1 MLIKIASDFSVS
13 PGGREIKEGP
23 FSGEEFRVKLLSPMY
38 ADALKEKE
46 KLIVDF
52 DGCFGYATSFL
63 EESFGGLVRERKEKG
78 ILNNI
83 QLIANDDLSIPR
95 LIYEYVEKAEKKL
108 DE

>member
-1 MLIKIASDFSVS
+1 MLIKIKDDFSIT

-23 FSGEEFRVKLLSPMY
+23 YSGEQFRIEHLSPKY
-38 ADALKEKE
+38 KEALQKKE
-46 KLIVDF
+46 KLVVDF

-78 ILNNI
+78 ILDNI
-83 QLIANDDLSIPR
+83 DIISNEDLSVVR
-95 LIYEYVEKAEKKL
+95 LINEYVKKAEKKL

>member
-1 MLIKIASDFSVS
+1 MLIKIADDFTTT

-23 FSGEEFRVKLLSPMY
+23 YSGEQFRKELLGPLY
-38 ADALKEKE
+38 QKALDNGE
-46 KLIVDF
+46 KLIIDF

-83 QLIANDDLSIPR
+83 ELISLDDITVPI
-95 LIYEYVEKAEKKL
+95 LICKYVEKEEKELK
-108 DE
+108 

>member
-1 MLIKIASDFSVS
+1 MLIKIAEDFTTT

-23 FSGEEFRVKLLSPMY
+23 YSGEEFRKKLLGPLY
-38 ADALKEKE
+38 QKALDSGE

-83 QLIANDDLSIPR
+83 ELVSLDDVTVPVLIR
-95 LIYEYVEKAEKKL
+95 KYVDKAEAELK
-108 DE
+108 

>member
-1 MLIKIASDFSVS
+1 MLIKIAEDFSIT

-23 FSGEEFRVKLLSPMY
+23 YSGELFRKDLLSPKY
-38 ADALKEKE
+38 EKAIQKGE
-46 KLIVDF
+46 KLTVDF

-78 ILNNI
+78 ILKNI
-83 QLIANDDLSIPR
+83 ELVANEDLSIPR
-95 LIYEYVEKAEKKL
+95 LVHEYVEKAERKL